1 MEGLEESNRS
11 LKLFVIKDDRVLKL
25 HEKFNGFIDE
35 NSVKL
40 LELKTEL
47 TEQIEKYSTANLGS
61 KDSMIQILTAVKDSQ
76 D

>member
-11 LKLFVIKDDRVLKL
+11 LKLYVIKDDRVLKL
-25 HEKFNGFIDE
+25 HEKFNGFVDE
-35 NSVKL
+35 NAVKL

-47 TEQIEKYSTANLGS
+47 TEQIEKHSTANLGS

>member
-1 MEGLEESNRS
+1 M
-11 LKLFVIKDDRVLKL
+11 IKDDRVLKL
-25 HEKFNGFIDE
+25 HEKFNGFVDE
-35 NSVKL
+35 NAVKL

-47 TEQIEKYSTANLGS
+47 TEQIEKHSTANLGS